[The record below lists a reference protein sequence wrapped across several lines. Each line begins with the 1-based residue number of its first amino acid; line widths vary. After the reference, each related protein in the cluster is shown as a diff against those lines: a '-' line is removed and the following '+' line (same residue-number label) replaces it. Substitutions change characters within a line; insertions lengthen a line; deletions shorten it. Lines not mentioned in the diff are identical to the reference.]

1 MMLLA
6 AVIVCLWMC
15 TGLEVV
21 VVWVSWQRRAGC
33 CPQRTDGTWAG
44 TPSLIAELQSSF
56 LLDGNL
62 SNWRVS
68 NYFAVSSMVEL
79 NWAYCTH
86 TATDLELICSLWQ
99 EVRAEVCPNLFELF
113 LGTDLLCQSQPTY
126 SDSDFFGG
134 LEVMLGLLW
143 LMLASELG

>member
-1 MMLLA
+1 MMMLLA
-6 AVIVCLWMC
+6 AVIVALWMC

-21 VVWVSWQRRAGC
+21 VVWVSWQRQAGC

-86 TATDLELICSLWQ
+86 TATDLELICSLCRKLEQRCAQICLSSSWVQ
-99 EVRAEVCPNLFELF
+99 SFYVSPSPLTLIVISLAVLRSC
-113 LGTDLLCQSQPTY
+113 LGCYDWCLL
-126 SDSDFFGG
+126 
-134 LEVMLGLLW
+134 LN
-143 LMLASELG
+143 